1 MQSEVSV
8 KPQSR
13 EAGRGGLQP
22 SEWCEL
28 ELGGCELLSFTA
40 ADGPHQGEFT
50 AVTNSLGLSSQ
61 SWRHIRL
68 KVLGLKLKGLGI
80 SSELGAFKL
89 FFPTVK

>member
-1 MQSEVSV
+1 M
-8 KPQSR
+8 KYGDYLR
-13 EAGRGGLQP
+13 
-22 SEWCEL
+22 L
-28 ELGGCELLSFTA
+28 EDFPEYGDYLGLGGCELLSFTA
-40 ADGPHQGEFT
+40 ADEPHQGEFT

-80 SSELGAFKL
+80 SNELGAFKL